1 MRTNLIYTF
10 FAFLLFVSCNER
22 TIYSEQKNLPKNGW
36 DKNSSV
42 DFTVEIEDTIL
53 AYDMLITLRNNEKYP
68 NQNLWL
74 FVEEVAPDSTIKQ
87 DTVQCFLVDNQGYW
101 IGAGVGSLHYTSVFY
116 CQKKLFQQKGIYQYR
131 IKHGM
136 RYDLLEGLNDIG
148 IKIQKTEE
156 D

>member
-10 FAFLLFVSCNER
+10 FTILLFVSCTER

-36 DKNSSV
+36 DKNSFV
-42 DFTVEIEDTIL
+42 DFTVEIEDTISS
-53 AYDMLITLRNNEKYP
+53 YDVLITLRNNEKYP

-74 FVEEVAPDSTIKQ
+74 FVEEMTPDSTIKQ
-87 DTVQCFLVDNQGYW
+87 DTIQCFLVDNQGYW
-101 IGAGVGSLHYTSVFY
+101 IGTGVGSLHYVSVFY
-116 CQKKLFQQKGIYQYR
+116 RQKALFQQKGLYQYR

-136 RYDLLEGLNDIG
+136 RYDLLKGLNDIG
-148 IKIQKTEE
+148 IKIQKSEE